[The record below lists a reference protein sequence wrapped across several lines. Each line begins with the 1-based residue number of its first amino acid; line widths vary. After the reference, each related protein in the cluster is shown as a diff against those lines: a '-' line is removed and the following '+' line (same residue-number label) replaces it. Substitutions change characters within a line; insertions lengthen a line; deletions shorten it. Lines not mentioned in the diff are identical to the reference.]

1 MVPAPGWI
9 IRQDA
14 PAAHMRLSDTC
25 LGLIR
30 RVISEL
36 KSGGSFKP
44 RFSHINGLGNVI
56 YQRFETNQPF
66 QTVDSSHRIKGIA
79 SCSHGCRGGTRD
91 SLLRCALPRPARSPM
106 SAVVPVTRADAPR
119 PPRARCA
126 SRRWPL
132 HHRPLVPKTRPLVCA
147 LLPQIEKHAK
157 RATAGNIL
165 QGVEKA
171 RVYLA
176 RRGMG
181 PSGTERPITKK
192 GGVLWR
198 TPPLL
203 PPNRAA

>member
-1 MVPAPGWI
+1 MHGNTAHGTSSRVDNQAGCAGRAHAPVRHLSGVNKASHFRIEIW
-9 IRQDA
+9 RQ
-14 PAAHMRLSDTC
+14 
-25 LGLIR
+25 
-30 RVISEL
+30 
-36 KSGGSFKP
+36 
-44 RFSHINGLGNVI
+44 
-56 YQRFETNQPF
+56 F

-147 LLPQIEKHAK
+147 LLPQIEKRAK